1 MEGTTLV
8 IGVPSELF
16 PGEHRVGIAPVNLPV
31 LTKAGHKVVV
41 QSGAGVAA
49 GFPDSAYVEAGA
61 TVAATREEVFAAA
74 EAIVQVRSM
83 GAEGDC
89 WATDRALLKGT
100 HVLIGSCDPL
110 GAPAVIQDAAATGV
124 TAFSMELVPRTT
136 RAQAMDVLSS
146 QANLAGYK
154 AVIMAADALPRI
166 YPMMM
171 TAAGTITPSKVFVVG
186 AGVAGLQAIATARRL
201 GAVVSGYD
209 VRPAVKEQVESLGA
223 RFVDL
228 PLDAGE
234 SQDSGGYARAMD
246 ENFYRKQAEL
256 MASVLTDVDVVIT
269 TAAIPGQRAP
279 ILFTAAMV
287 EGMRPG
293 SVIVDLAAERGGNCE
308 ATVPGQTIVHAG
320 VTVMGPTNLPATVPF
335 HASQLYGR
343 NIAAFLA
350 NIAKGGEFAPDMNDQ
365 IVLETLVCKGGEVV
379 NARVRD
385 KLGLTAPAS

>member
-1 MEGTTLV
+1 MV
-8 IGVPSELF
+8 IGIPSELF
-16 PGEHRVGIAPVNLPV
+16 PGEHRVGIAPVNLPA

-41 QSGAGVAA
+41 QSGAGLAA
-49 GFPDSAYVEAGA
+49 GFPDAAYTDAGA
-61 TVAATREEVFAAA
+61 TVVATRDEVFAAA
-74 EAIVQVRSM
+74 EAIVQVRSL
-83 GAEGDC
+83 GAAGDT
-89 WATDRALLKGT
+89 WATDRALLKPT
-100 HVLIGSCDPL
+100 HVVIGSCDPL

-223 RFVDL
+223 KFVDL

-269 TAAIPGQRAP
+269 TAAIPGQKAP

-308 ATVPGQTIVHAG
+308 VTVPGKTIVHAG

-343 NIAAFLA
+343 NIAAFLG
-350 NIAKGGEFAPDMNDQ
+350 NIAKGGEFAPDLNDQ
-365 IVLETLVCKGGEVV
+365 IVLDTLVCKGGEVV

-385 KLGLTAPAS
+385 KLGLAAPAS